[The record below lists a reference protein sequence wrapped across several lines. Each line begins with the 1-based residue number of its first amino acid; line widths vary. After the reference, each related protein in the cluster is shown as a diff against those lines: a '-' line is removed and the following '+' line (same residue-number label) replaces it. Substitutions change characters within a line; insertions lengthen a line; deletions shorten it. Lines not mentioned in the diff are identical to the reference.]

1 MNEPSDIPSVADPAL
16 VLALP
21 PAVFELLVARVS
33 EQVAA
38 RVASGVEGWVGVA
51 GAARHLDCKRQRIYD
66 LVCRRASTGIPH
78 RKEGTRLLFKLS
90 ALDRWIDAGG
100 AA

>member
-1 MNEPSDIPSVADPAL
+1 MQEHRDPTIQADPSL

-33 EQVAA
+33 EQVMA
-38 RVASGVEGWVGVA
+38 RLSPGPEGWVGVA
-51 GAARHLDCKRQRIYD
+51 EAARHLGCKLPRIYD
-66 LVCRRASTGIPH
+66 LVCRRAATGIPH